1 MATRKQLRERW
12 FEGAGGER
20 LQALIAW
27 LHAAGP
33 QSTDELPALL
43 DGLPPD
49 RASHVEYVFTRA
61 GRNVL

>member
-1 MATRKQLRERW
+1 MASRKRLRERW

-27 LHAAGP
+27 LQAPGP
-33 QSTDELPALL
+33 IGPLDEFMR
-43 DGLPPD
+43 GLPPD
-49 RASHVEYVFTRA
+49 RVSHVEYVFTRA